1 MKTTKHRNEYFDFLR
16 GIAIIFVVGIHTF
29 VCSEGCSEYVQTAEI
44 ALRQILNCAVP
55 LFLAISG
62 FFLSR
67 IDLSTREQKISFWK
81 KQIPKVYIP
90 ALVWS
95 IPFLYKSTILYGI
108 PVVNCLVYFFTCSY
122 GVLYFVFVIIQ
133 MYLLLPYISKF
144 CNKYG
149 TVAFGALSLLSVF
162 IMNTCYEFLS
172 GLPLGFVTIL
182 GYFPLWVGFFILG
195 IYLSRHSTR
204 EYDIKSLFI
213 LLLPALC
220 ISVIEAN
227 LWSSAMGERYGYKFS
242 SFIFSYILILIFFSK
257 KAEDFF
263 REVKGF
269 VCARIIYVGKIS
281 FGIYLLHY
289 LLIPFL
295 QFGGWAVNWIMVL
308 LVTMLVIAIIKSL
321 FPAFAKKYLGFY

>member
-1 MKTTKHRNEYFDFLR
+1 MNPQSNRNEYFDFLR

-29 VCSEGCSEYVQTAEI
+29 ACSEGCSEYVRVAEI

-62 FFLSR
+62 FFLSKN
-67 IDLSTREQKISFWK
+67 DLSTREQKISFWK

-90 ALVWS
+90 TLVWS
-95 IPFLYKSTILYGI
+95 IPYLYKSTIMYGI
-108 PVVNCLVYFFTCSY
+108 PVINCLIYFFTCSY
-122 GVLYFVFVIIQ
+122 GVLYFVLVIIQ

-162 IMNTCYEFLS
+162 IMNTYYQFLS
-172 GLPLGFVTIL
+172 GLPLGLITIL
-182 GYFPLWVGFFILG
+182 GYAPLWVGFFILG

-213 LLLPALC
+213 LLLSALC
-220 ISVIEAN
+220 ISVIETN
-227 LWSSAMGERYGYKFS
+227 LWSSAMGEHYGYKFS
-242 SFIFSYILILIFFSK
+242 SFIFSYILILILFSK
-257 KAEDFF
+257 KAEVFF
-263 REVKGF
+263 GEVKGF
-269 VCARIIYVGKIS
+269 LCGRIIFVGKIS
-281 FGIYLLHY
+281 FGIYLLHN

-295 QFGGWAVNWIMVL
+295 QFGGWAVNWTMVL
-308 LVTMLVIAIIKSL
+308 LVTMLAIVIIKSL

>member
-29 VCSEGCSEYVQTAEI
+29 ACSEGCSEYVRIAEI
-44 ALRQILNCAVP
+44 ALRQLLNCAVP

-62 FFLSR
+62 FFLSKN
-67 IDLSTREQKISFWK
+67 DLSTREQKISFWK

-95 IPFLYKSTILYGI
+95 IPFLYKSTILYDI
-108 PVVNCLVYFFTCSY
+108 PVINCLAYFLTCSY
-122 GVLYFVFVIIQ
+122 GVLYFILVIIQ

-149 TVAFGALSLLSVF
+149 TVAFGTLSLLSVF
-162 IMNTCYEFLS
+162 VMNMCYQSLS
-172 GLPLGFVTIL
+172 GLPFGFVTVL
-182 GYFPLWVGFFILG
+182 GYFPLWIGFFTLG
-195 IYLSRHSTR
+195 IYLSQHSRR

-213 LLLPALC
+213 LLLSTLC

-227 LWSSAMGERYGYKFS
+227 LWPEDMGERFGYKFS
-242 SFIFSYILILIFFSK
+242 TFLLSYVIILIVFSK
-257 KAEDFF
+257 KVENVFQA
-263 REVKGF
+263 RKGLLYNG
-269 VCARIIYVGKIS
+269 VIKIGKIS

-289 LLIPFL
+289 LLI
-295 QFGGWAVNWIMVL
+295 QYIHVGGWIINWIAVL
-308 LVTMLVIAIIKSL
+308 SASILVIAIIKL
-321 FPAFAKKYLGFY
+321 PFPAFAKKYLGLY

>member
-220 ISVIEAN
+220 ISVIEVN

-257 KAEDFF
+257 EAEDFF

>member
-144 CNKYG
+144 CNKYR

-220 ISVIEAN
+220 ISVIEVN

-257 KAEDFF
+257 EAEDFF

>member
-16 GIAIIFVVGIHTF
+16 GISIIFVVGIHTF

-95 IPFLYKSTILYGI
+95 IPFLYKSTIQYGI
-108 PVVNCLVYFFTCSY
+108 PVLNCLVYFFTCSY

-172 GLPLGFVTIL
+172 WLPLGFVTVL

-220 ISVIEAN
+220 ISVIEVN

>member
-1 MKTTKHRNEYFDFLR
+1 MNPQSNRNEYFEFLR

-29 VCSEGCSEYVQTAEI
+29 ACSKDCSEYVRIAEI

-62 FFLSR
+62 FFLSKK
-67 IDLSTREQKISFWK
+67 DLSTKEQKISFWK

-90 ALVWS
+90 TLVWS
-95 IPFLYKSTILYGI
+95 IPYLYKSTIMNGM
-108 PVVNCLVYFFTCSY
+108 PVINCLIYFFTCSY
-122 GVLYFVFVIIQ
+122 GVLYFILVIIQ
-133 MYLLLPYISKF
+133 MYMLLPYISKF

-149 TVAFGALSLLSVF
+149 TVVFGAISLLSVF
-162 IMNTCYEFLS
+162 IMNMYYQFLS
-172 GLPLGFVTIL
+172 GLPLGLITIL
-182 GYFPLWVGFFILG
+182 GYAPLWVGFFILG

-213 LLLPALC
+213 LLLSALC

-227 LWSSAMGERYGYKFS
+227 LWPEDMSERFGYKFS
-242 SFIFSYILILIFFSK
+242 TFLLSYVIILIVFSK
-257 KAEDFF
+257 KVENVFQA
-263 REVKGF
+263 RKGLLYNG
-269 VCARIIYVGKIS
+269 VIKIGKIS
-281 FGIYLLHY
+281 FGIYLLHC

-295 QFGGWAVNWIMVL
+295 QFGGWAVNWTMVL
-308 LVTMLVIAIIKSL
+308 LVTMLVIVIIKSL